1 MWMCPTS
8 TCDDSW
14 LQGGVEPRGESM
26 NPDDIDTDDIDTVVA
41 NMSPEERAEF
51 LAWCDERRAEALAF
65 QMEHEEEEPEEG

>member
-1 MWMCPTS
+1 
-8 TCDDSW
+8 
-14 LQGGVEPRGESM
+14 M